1 MKKVLGG
8 ETGKNQNS
16 DVLQRPK
23 TWEVSRRVSRK
34 LIG

>member
-23 TWEVSRRVSRK
+23 TWQVSKGFQES
-34 LIG
+34 